1 MKLIFNILII
11 CRQLKFELME
21 ESDKLLNE
29 EGEGGNEENEE
40 IIEQDNKFAKD
51 QMFLNPLEKYAI
63 YNKFPFVLTLHLFL
77 VIFLMYQL
85 INNCPENEEGRHF
98 KHFLYEMFL
107 PLDDD
112 NDGKDKTGF
121 TYQQHLYIY
130 NIDELKDIINK
141 SLTNYFDIEN
151 ISIENITH
159 MYKTDTGNAS
169 SPEMFINY
177 LRDKIGEL
185 PGKLS
190 FDLNIN
196 DFGPLNDNENA
207 KIFINNITSFK
218 IVYYLMTIFP
228 NSNKNKDKEQKC
240 IGHEIEQIY
249 SFENSANIDLYLKYN
264 KIACANNNYI
274 ADIFWSE
281 IIIIILAIISLLYT
295 YFHIVK
301 RYKYYLLY
309 IKEETKK
316 FNRKKNDG
324 DKLKEDFDKE
334 DIIFNYLVTRKKP
347 IDKNY
352 TIVDIWTI
360 VSILGN
366 AMQIIGAILTI
377 CDPYQFNSLT
387 GFITSMGTVMA
398 LLLFIKYMD
407 NLGSCSIIFETI
419 KRGVPPSLNYLIGV
433 LPAFIGYAILGKCI
447 FWRSEF
453 FATLTSAIASLF
465 ALMNGDSVYF
475 IFDDLIKNHF
485 FLGTIYCYSFCI
497 MFIVIVM
504 NIFLG
509 IIGEAFVTKKEKKYK
524 QWIYYILQME
534 EKEKRKKLQQ
544 EEEKE
549 AEKNKSPKELLNY
562 RLNKIYEEFDNVQKL
577 SVVIISKSTT
587 KNIVELR
594 SKFGEQ
600 LSILDQKMDRIKKSI
615 KVNSI

>member
-1 MKLIFNILII
+1 
-11 CRQLKFELME
+11 ME

-29 EGEGGNEENEE
+29 VVEAETETVNEE
-40 IIEQDNKFAKD
+40 IIEQGQKFTKD

-63 YNKFPFVLTLHLFL
+63 YNKFPLSLIIHLFL

-98 KHFLYEMFL
+98 KHFLYEIFL

-112 NDGKDKTGF
+112 NDGKDKTEF
-121 TYQQHLYIY
+121 SYQQHMYIY
-130 NIDELKDIINK
+130 NIDGLKDIMNK
-141 SLTNYFDIEN
+141 SLSNYFDIEN
-151 ISIENITH
+151 IAIENITH
-159 MYKTDTGNAS
+159 MYKTDEGRGS
-169 SPEMFINY
+169 SPKMYVNY
-177 LRDKIGEL
+177 LRDKIGDL
-185 PGKLS
+185 PGELS
-190 FDLNIN
+190 FELDID
-196 DFGPLNDNENA
+196 DFGPLNDNDNA
-207 KIFINNITSFK
+207 KIFVNNITSFK

-264 KIACANNNYI
+264 KIACINNNYI
-274 ADIFWSE
+274 SDIFWSE
-281 IIIIILAIISLLYT
+281 IIIIILSIISLLYT
-295 YFHIVK
+295 FFHVVR
-301 RYKYYLLY
+301 RYKYFLIYK
-309 IKEETKK
+309 KEESIK
-316 FNRKKNDG
+316 FSHKKNDG
-324 DKLKEDFDKE
+324 DKLKDAFDKE
-334 DIIFNYLVTRKKP
+334 DELFNYLIVSKKP

-352 TIVDIWTI
+352 KIVDIWTI
-360 VSILGN
+360 FALLGN

-387 GFITSMGTVMA
+387 GFITSMGTVMS
-398 LLLFIKYMD
+398 LLIFIKYMN
-407 NLGSCSIIFETI
+407 NLGSCSIIYETI

-433 LPAFIGYAILGKCI
+433 LPSFIGYAIFGKCV

-465 ALMNGDSVYF
+465 SLMMGDSVYF
-475 IFDDLIKNHF
+475 IFDDLINKNY

-509 IIGEAFVTKKEKKYK
+509 IVGEAFVTKKEKKYK
-524 QWIYYILQME
+524 RWIYYILQME
-534 EKEKRKKLQQ
+534 EKEKRKKLLQ

-549 AEKNKSPKELLNY
+549 AEKNKTSTELLKY
-562 RLNKIYEEFDNVQKL
+562 KLDKIYEEFDNVQVL
-577 SVVIISKSTT
+577 SVLIISKSTT

-600 LSILDQKMDRIKKSI
+600 LSILDKKMDRIKKSI
-615 KVNSI
+615 KINNK

>member
-1 MKLIFNILII
+1 
-11 CRQLKFELME
+11 ME
-21 ESDKLLNE
+21 ENDKLLNE
-29 EGEGGNEENEE
+29 DNGNEEIN
-40 IIEQDNKFAKD
+40 EQDQKYTND

-63 YNKFPFVLTLHLFL
+63 YNKFPFVLTLHIFL

-85 INNCPENEEGRHF
+85 IHNCPENEEGRHF

-130 NIDELKDIINK
+130 NIDELKDVINK
-141 SLTNYFDIEN
+141 SLSNYFDIEN
-151 ISIENITH
+151 ISIENISY
-159 MYKTDTGNAS
+159 MYKNDSGKAS
-169 SPEMFINY
+169 SPEMYVNY
-177 LRDKIGEL
+177 LRDKMSEL

-190 FDLNIN
+190 FELNLD

-228 NSNKNKDKEQKC
+228 NSNQNKDKEQKC

-249 SFENSANIDLYLKYN
+249 SFENAANIDLYLKYN
-264 KIACANNNYI
+264 KISCFNNNYI
-274 ADIFWSE
+274 ADFFWPE
-281 IIIIILAIISLLYT
+281 IIIIILSIISLLYT
-295 YFHIVK
+295 YFHVSK
-301 RYKYYLLY
+301 RYKYYILY
-309 IKEETKK
+309 KKEESEKYNHKK
-316 FNRKKNDG
+316 YIGN
-324 DKLKEDFDKE
+324 KLKEDFDKE
-334 DIIFNYLVTRKKP
+334 DIIFNYLVTRKKT

-352 TIVDIWTI
+352 KILDIWTI
-360 VSILGN
+360 ISICGN

-377 CDPYQFNSLT
+377 FDPYQFNSLT
-387 GFITSMGTVMA
+387 GFITSMGTVLA
-398 LLLFIKYMD
+398 LLIFIKYMD

-433 LPAFIGYAILGKCI
+433 LPVFIGYAMFGICV

-453 FATLTSAIASLF
+453 FATLTNAIASLF
-465 ALMNGDSVYF
+465 SLMMGDSVYF
-475 IFDDLIKNHF
+475 IFDDLINHNY
-485 FLGTIYCYSFCI
+485 FLGNIYCYSFCI
-497 MFIVIVM
+497 MFIVIIM

-509 IIGEAFVTKKEKKYK
+509 IVGEAFVTKKEKKYK

-534 EKEKRKKLQQ
+534 KKEKNKKLLQ

-562 RLNKIYEEFDNVQKL
+562 KLNKIYEEFDNVQKL
-577 SVVIISKSTT
+577 SVFIISKSTT

-600 LSILDQKMDRIKKSI
+600 LSILDKKMDRIKQSI
-615 KVNSI
+615 KINNNSYN